1 MLLINSS
8 VKETNNTGQVI
19 ACLSHYCQ
27 LNKQPYTVSELPLFD
42 SFTGTYVTA
51 LENLPFATAQ
61 FIREVESQQDHLYF
75 VPTYYK
81 SLPGVFKNYLDIVR
95 MPSLH
100 HNKRIGIVSANAENQ
115 DCGARQFMQ
124 SLAELLEFHQA
135 VSVVIPQILILNPD
149 DVDLQRFDDYLNYF
163 LSFPVPDAL
172 RCSTGCQS

>member
-1 MLLINSS
+1 MLLINLS

-81 SLPGVFKNYLDIVR
+81 SLPGVFKN
-95 MPSLH
+95 

-124 SLAELLEFHQA
+124 SLAGLLEFHQA
-135 VSVVIPQILILNPD
+135 VSVVISQILILNPD
-149 DVDLQRFDDYLNYF
+149 DVDLQRCDDYLNYF